1 MRKSW
6 LPAYLA
12 LGTVW
17 GCSFIFI
24 ELGLEFLTPFGVTFI
39 RCALGA
45 ITLIII
51 ARIRKIDLPTDRKVW
66 QKLWVVALLLNVIP
80 GVLFAFAQQYVTSVF
95 ASIINAATPLMTLV
109 FILVIFREEKLKRE
123 QIFGLLIGALG
134 VMTVVGVWKEL
145 GDNQLVGVLALL
157 IAVSC
162 YGASYPYSTR
172 NVIPGVLFAFAQ
184 QYVTSVFASI
194 INAATPLMTLVFIL
208 VIFREEKL
216 KREQIYGL
224 LIGALGVMTVVGVWK
239 ELGDNQLVGVIAL
252 LIAVSCYGASYPYST
267 RNVIPLKLKPE
278 ALAAGQLIMAAITLL
293 PLFLING
300 ISNNSYPRQ
309 SVIAMLC
316 LGIFGSGFA
325 YIWNF
330 SITAAAGSAI
340 ASSVTYL
347 TPVVAVIVGR
357 LYLGEVIVWHEIVG
371 AIIVILGALLS
382 QGRLN
387 RLVKTK

>member
-66 QKLWVVALLLNVIP
+66 QKLWVVALLL
-80 GVLFAFAQQYVTSVF
+80 
-95 ASIINAATPLMTLV
+95 
-109 FILVIFREEKLKRE
+109 
-123 QIFGLLIGALG
+123 
-134 VMTVVGVWKEL
+134 
-145 GDNQLVGVLALL
+145 
-157 IAVSC
+157 
-162 YGASYPYSTR
+162 

>member
-123 QIFGLLIGALG
+123 QIF
-134 VMTVVGVWKEL
+134 
-145 GDNQLVGVLALL
+145 
-157 IAVSC
+157 
-162 YGASYPYSTR
+162 
-172 NVIPGVLFAFAQ
+172 
-184 QYVTSVFASI
+184 
-194 INAATPLMTLVFIL
+194 
-208 VIFREEKL
+208 
-216 KREQIYGL
+216 GL